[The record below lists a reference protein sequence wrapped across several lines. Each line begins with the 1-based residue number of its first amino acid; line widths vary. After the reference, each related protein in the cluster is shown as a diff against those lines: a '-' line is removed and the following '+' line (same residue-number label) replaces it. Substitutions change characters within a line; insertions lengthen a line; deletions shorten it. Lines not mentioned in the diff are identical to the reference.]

1 MNINDIGVVLNRNG
15 IHNALVVGSRALYDK
30 SMVEGADLDVVA
42 MPKDIPNIYADRMKK
57 DGIISITDDASGMR
71 IEILVAYNNTLAEL
85 YNARY
90 RSNGISFAD
99 MHMLYIMKLGHVH
112 RNTLKWEKHIDDLMY
127 IKKKGYYA
135 DNAKYY
141 GSQYTNKELITMY
154 RKDTDERLGAQVLPN
169 LNVTKEQFF
178 NDGVKKY
185 IDHDV
190 LHEVLAHYDKP
201 MYTKM
206 QKNGEVFCY
215 KELWD
220 DFSHVN
226 KIYTVL
232 EECYVIAC
240 ERCIIPVHVTGSKE
254 FYARAAF
261 MWALRRVCTDLT
273 SGFFREFAIN
283 NYSSIIGLYNPDFYK
298 PVLDLEYICK

>member
-1 MNINDIGVVLNRNG
+1 MNINDIEVVLNRNG
-15 IHNALVVGSRALYDK
+15 IYNGLVVGSRALYDQT
-30 SMVEGADLDVVA
+30 MVEGADLDVVV
-42 MPKDIPNIYADRMKK
+42 MPKDIPNIYDNRMKK
-57 DGIISITDDASGMR
+57 DGIIPFKDSTTGLI
-71 IEILVAYNNTLAEL
+71 IEVLVAYDNTLSEL
-85 YNARY
+85 YNAKH

-112 RNTLKWEKHIDDLMY
+112 RNTTKWQKHIDDLMY
-127 IKKKGYYA
+127 IKKKYHYT
-135 DNAKYY
+135 DDKKYY
-141 GSQYTNKELITMY
+141 SSQYTTKELVMMY
-154 RKDTDERLGAQVLPN
+154 RKDTDERLGPQILPK
-169 LNVTKEQFF
+169 LNVSKKQFF

-185 IDHDV
+185 IEHDY

-206 QKNGEVFCY
+206 QKEGEVFCH

-220 DFSHVN
+220 NFSQVD

-240 ERCIIPVHVTGSKE
+240 ERRIIPVHVTGSKE
-254 FYARAAF
+254 YYTRAAF

-283 NYSSIIGLYNPDFYK
+283 NYSSIIGLYNPHFYK
-298 PVLDLEYICK
+298 PVLELEYTNK